1 MSNQMQNR
9 HLCEKDKCTGC
20 YACANCCPKEAIEM
34 RADKDGAIRP
44 FTDTEKCVNCGLCT
58 KVCPVINKVDL
69 KAASKVYAAYADEDI
84 RSKSASGG
92 IATALSIKFVE
103 NGGVVYGASNTHGLN
118 IEHIRVDRVDNLKK
132 LQGTK
137 YVQSRIGNT
146 YKRISADLNTG
157 QKVLFIG
164 TPCQVAALR
173 NFIKN
178 DTNLFCIDLVC
189 HGVPVGRTL
198 AECMS
203 REGGIDSFDDKTITF
218 RDEDGFSIKIRDK
231 NNKVLYIG
239 NLKNSYYYNGFIEG
253 YVYRDNCY
261 SCRYACK
268 ERAGDITLGDFWGL
282 DNSCLD
288 GDLKKGINAV
298 LLNTSKGID
307 LFDTVIGD
315 LSVAERT
322 LEEAVAGNGQLRHSS
337 KDSTN
342 HRIFSFLVRHMSAD
356 NAVILC
362 NIKKSVKLKAREIIK
377 DRGLSKVI
385 TIIFPRLEKRL

>member
-137 YVQSRIGNT
+137 YV
-146 YKRISADLNTG
+146 
-157 QKVLFIG
+157 
-164 TPCQVAALR
+164 
-173 NFIKN
+173 
-178 DTNLFCIDLVC
+178 
-189 HGVPVGRTL
+189 
-198 AECMS
+198 
-203 REGGIDSFDDKTITF
+203 
-218 RDEDGFSIKIRDK
+218 
-231 NNKVLYIG
+231 
-239 NLKNSYYYNGFIEG
+239 
-253 YVYRDNCY
+253 
-261 SCRYACK
+261 
-268 ERAGDITLGDFWGL
+268 
-282 DNSCLD
+282 
-288 GDLKKGINAV
+288 
-298 LLNTSKGID
+298 
-307 LFDTVIGD
+307 
-315 LSVAERT
+315 
-322 LEEAVAGNGQLRHSS
+322 
-337 KDSTN
+337 
-342 HRIFSFLVRHMSAD
+342 
-356 NAVILC
+356 
-362 NIKKSVKLKAREIIK
+362 
-377 DRGLSKVI
+377 
-385 TIIFPRLEKRL
+385 